1 MDFGQQRLQQQNA
14 AREMMYQ
21 NSGYQFERRDRK
33 TLILD
38 VSDVN
43 GTVLACPL
51 GNATEVSVEL
61 FEPLI
66 KLVWLEE
73 CLESS
78 SQVSASMASFMDA

>member
-14 AREMMYQ
+14 ARQMMYQ

-38 VSDVN
+38 VADQ
-43 GTVLACPL
+43 GTDATNPL
-51 GNATEVSVEL
+51 TNANEFSVKL

-66 KLVWLEE
+66 IDKHSDIFSWQRQCIPYE
-73 CLESS
+73 
-78 SQVSASMASFMDA
+78 